1 VASNPENEPQV
12 RRIRSDPYFYMVL
25 GVIGS
30 TYVLLVVGMLLAD
43 AAYVFTSDMSERI
56 VLDFSS
62 DGDHKL
68 LESGDDPGPRFAT
81 YGLSFTT
88 NDPQRFQTRIIDS
101 DKPSAANSN
110 LGSPHRDFGGPGVG
124 DGGRLR
130 SLDET
135 IFRMGDEPSPTDQQD
150 DAAQNGSGENDMPL
164 GNIIAITATGE
175 SPLSEN
181 ATGELVANWTS
192 PVRLDRLRVE
202 QLTAAG
208 GQLITYNAANE
219 VIGRHEIGR
228 PDSDQGLTLEIGDDG
243 VSRVDVTLSNSTARV
258 FLDYTASGRF
268 SAELNT
274 PIRKQ
279 MQSGSVRVVPRG
291 ASQIRPVNDPATII
305 CLWKDPV
312 QIDELQ
318 LLDIHRDGGEIRA
331 FDLNGEPIALAFVDI
346 DEPVFQR
353 AIPNL
358 GANSLQRLVLH
369 TPGVARLEIHLPSG
383 GALAE
388 MHFTWQRRVR
398 SAWQRDHPR
407 LAKFFFNPITEALGQ
422 REIRY
427 SIKLTLISCTI
438 TTILSLWVAIPI
450 GYLMSRHRF
459 PGRNFID
466 AVLDIPIV
474 LPPLVVGLSLL
485 ILFQYAPVA
494 MREAIVY
501 QIPAVIL
508 AQFSVACAFA
518 VRTMRAT
525 FDQIDSRH
533 EQVAL
538 TLGCSRMQAFG
549 MVVIPDAKRGILT
562 AGTLAW
568 ARSLGE
574 FGPLLV
580 FAGTTRNKTEVLS
593 TTVFLEMNVGNLGGA
608 VAVSLIMVAA
618 AVMVLVLARALG
630 TRNLAI

>member
-1 VASNPENEPQV
+1 
-12 RRIRSDPYFYMVL
+12 M
-25 GVIGS
+25 
-30 TYVLLVVGMLLAD
+30 
-43 AAYVFTSDMSERI
+43 
-56 VLDFSS
+56 
-62 DGDHKL
+62 
-68 LESGDDPGPRFAT
+68 
-81 YGLSFTT
+81 
-88 NDPQRFQTRIIDS
+88 
-101 DKPSAANSN
+101 
-110 LGSPHRDFGGPGVG
+110 
-124 DGGRLR
+124 R

-135 IFRMGDEPSPTDQQD
+135 IIAMDDDETEPAANDDQD
-150 DAAQNGSGENDMPL
+150 DLAQDGAGENDMPL
-164 GNIIAITATGE
+164 GNMIAITAAGD
-175 SPLSEN
+175 SPVAED
-181 ATGELVANWTS
+181 ATAELVANWIS

-202 QLTAAG
+202 QLTEAG
-208 GQLITYNAANE
+208 GQLITYDAANE
-219 VIGRHEIGR
+219 LIGRHEIGQ
-228 PDSDQGLTLEIGDDG
+228 PDSDQTLTVEIGDEG
-243 VSRVDVTLSNSTARV
+243 VSRVDVTLSHGTALV

-268 SAELNT
+268 SAELKT
-274 PIRKQ
+274 PIRQ
-279 MQSGSVRVVPRG
+279 QVRTGSMRVVPRG
-291 ASQIRPVNDPATII
+291 ASQIKPVNEPATII
-305 CLWKDPV
+305 CLWKDPI
-312 QIDELQ
+312 QIDEVQ
-318 LLDIHRDGGEIRA
+318 LLDIHRDGGNLRA
-331 FDLNGEPIALAFVDI
+331 FDLHGKPIALAYNEFD

-358 GANSLQRLVLH
+358 GPNSLQRLILH
-369 TPGVARLEIHLPSG
+369 TPDVARLEIHLPGG

-398 SAWQRDHPR
+398 SAWQREHPR
-407 LAKFFFNPITEALGQ
+407 LARFAFNPITEALGQ
-422 REIRY
+422 PEIRN

-459 PGRNFID
+459 PGRNLID

-494 MREAIVY
+494 FREAIVY
-501 QIPAVIL
+501 QVPAVII

-518 VRTMRAT
+518 VRTMRST
-525 FDQIDSRH
+525 FDQIDARH

-549 MVVIPDAKRGILT
+549 MVVIPEAKRGILT

-630 TRNLAI
+630 TRNIAI